1 MSNTKPFDPER
12 PDQDNPEWTRTD
24 MKRARPA
31 SEVLPGL
38 IGTKATDELLRRG
51 KGRPPK
57 EHRKVNQTLRIDQ
70 DVLEAYRQEG
80 RGWQTHINEVL
91 RQNMPKHGK

>member
-1 MSNTKPFDPER
+1 MSVTKPFDPER
-12 PDQDNPEWTRTD
+12 PDKENPERTSAD
-24 MKRARPA
+24 MERPRPG

-38 IGTKATDELLRRG
+38 IGATATDELLRRG
-51 KGRPPK
+51 KGVPPK
-57 EHRKVNQTLRIDQ
+57 EHRKVNQTLRIDP

-80 RGWQTHINEVL
+80 KGWQTHINEVL

>member
-1 MSNTKPFDPER
+1 MSNRKSSYPVR
-12 PDQDNPEWTRTD
+12 PDKDNPAWTRAD
-24 MKRARPA
+24 FEKARPA

-38 IGTKATDELLRRG
+38 IGAKATDELLRRG

-57 EHRKVNQTLRIDQ
+57 EHRKVNQTLRIDP

-80 RGWQTHINEVL
+80 KGWQTHINEVL
-91 RQNMPKHGK
+91 RQNMPKHEK